1 MHFFFSFSYLWTLQ
15 KNCSDSPDCSRPC
28 NWPLPRFPGCFAF
41 VEGRPGLPTRGL
53 ERDARRSGG
62 LISVI
67 HPLTPRCCRQFTRGN
82 HHQAPERERRQGLWS
97 AKRQR
102 FAKQER
108 VFARGTRHT
117 RRRRRG
123 KFLQDPEAFLFMRER
138 DWLLPSN
145 KITKYL
151 NNCSSRCWKRF
162 ELFFWLMYV
171 IDYLVYPRKQATRK
185 RTKLMLSF
193 QRRVGQLPLP
203 LTGPEDGV
211 VWESAVSSVQT
222 NRLFQNITVIN
233 TNS

>member
-1 MHFFFSFSYLWTLQ
+1 MHFFSFSYLWTLQ

-162 ELFFWLMYV
+162 ELFFLIDVCNWLFSISQKTSHEKADKTNV
-171 IDYLVYPRKQATRK
+171 ELSEESRPTAPPSHRPRGWR
-185 RTKLMLSF
+185 RLGISSKLCANKPS
-193 QRRVGQLPLP
+193 
-203 LTGPEDGV
+203 
-211 VWESAVSSVQT
+211 VSKYYSY
-222 NRLFQNITVIN
+222 
-233 TNS
+233 